1 MTDGSWSDNWAGLA
15 GATPAGLPVGV
26 GDTFP
31 DLVLP
36 SVEEGEPLSLSGF
49 RGRHLLLHFFASW

>member
-1 MTDGSWSDNWAGLA
+1 MLDVSFSEKWADLA
-15 GATPAGLPVGV
+15 GPQPAGLPVGV
-26 GDTFP
+26 GDEFP

-36 SVEEGEPLSLSGF
+36 SVETGSPLSVAGF

>member
-1 MTDGSWSDNWAGLA
+1 MTSSENWAELG
-15 GATPAGLPVGV
+15 GTEPQGLPVGA
-26 GDTFP
+26 GETSP

-36 SVEEGEPLSLSGF
+36 SVGTGRPGTLAGF